1 MKFVGEMDRNVDRA
15 TTLKVVSGNEYGDRK
30 RWDLFVHTLH
40 TLHTLRTLRTLHTLL
55 DVEPPDRNAV
65 TAGRRALP

>member
-15 TTLKVVSGNEYGDRK
+15 TTLNVVSGSEYGDRK

-40 TLHTLRTLRTLHTLL
+40 TLHTLL